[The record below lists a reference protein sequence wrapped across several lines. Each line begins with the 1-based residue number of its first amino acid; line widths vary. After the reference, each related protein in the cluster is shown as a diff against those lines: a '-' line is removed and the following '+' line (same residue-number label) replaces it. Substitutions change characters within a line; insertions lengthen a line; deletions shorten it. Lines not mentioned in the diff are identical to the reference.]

1 MYETTT
7 THYSGYRPGGHYLT
21 SLDVGEYGE
30 RASAKKRRQNLYK
43 EDLQLQMAE
52 RNAAKQRERIQ
63 DMSVNASGYLDPE
76 KGPERLKPLGGTD
89 WTQYRSRWD
98 SRVRPYHT
106 LFLYDEN
113 KRPRAPPPVVVHG
126 SISPSPTVTVP
137 VRVVPQASSPVRRV
151 IWQGSPRTARVDYS
165 PRPMSLPSYS
175 EPRARPR
182 EPIVS
187 SEKPNLGTLDPP
199 HRLNFTA
206 PVPAPAPLSY
216 RAPMDSGYGI
226 MAARDI
232 SLVPQVPLV
241 QPLQPIHYPDTRP
254 IIIQQPAP
262 AIPWQGPKYNPIQ
275 LEVPVKSS
283 ALLPEPKY
291 RAAIDKPLDDLNDKL
306 EEARLKIKLE
316 RDNEEHKRRLQRE
329 LDENQR
335 RLRDSEAEAR
345 RRLEELRLESENRRR
360 EAERQRREWER
371 LMRLKELERPRSIP
385 TVVVKP
391 GSGRNRLLDDMDLY
405 RQKLREERRMIE
417 ELLMNRRPIEP
428 GKLDIKVVR
437 KNKERQVDIPPTPKT
452 DDNANPEN
460 VHVFTDLKHRDYRS
474 RREFRSIFPEVP
486 YTNMKLEWQ
495 QGALLKQQ
503 EEALRALRGAK
514 TDSEK
519 QVIMKKYFFTRPVW
533 MDREITPFART
544 RKYRGCGTSVDI
556 ESRLGRIDEV
566 SDGLRFR
573 DHRPSSADTLN
584 DDTWLRP
591 SSADV

>member
-1 MYETTT
+1 MNETTT
-7 THYSGYRPGGHYLT
+7 THYSNYKPGGYYLT

-30 RASAKKRRQNLYK
+30 RASAKKRRQNHYK
-43 EDLQLQMAE
+43 ADLQLQMAE
-52 RNAAKQRERIQ
+52 RHAAKQRERIQ

-76 KGPERLKPLGGTD
+76 KGPDRLKPLGGID
-89 WTQYRSRWD
+89 WTQYRSRGD
-98 SRVRPYHT
+98 SKVRPYHT

-113 KRPRAPPPVVVHG
+113 KRPRAPPPVVVHR
-126 SISPSPTVTVP
+126 SLSPPPPTVAVP
-137 VRVVPQASSPVRRV
+137 VQVVPQASPRRV
-151 IWQGSPRTARVDYS
+151 IWQGSPRTARTDYVH
-165 PRPMSLPSYS
+165 RPVSWPSFS

-182 EPIVS
+182 EPLGP
-187 SEKPNLGTLDPP
+187 SEKPNLGSIDPP

-206 PVPAPAPLSY
+206 PVQPAAPISY

-241 QPLQPIHYPDTRP
+241 QPLQPIHYPDNRP

-262 AIPWQGPKYNPIQ
+262 AYQWQGPKYNPIQ
-275 LEVPVKSS
+275 MEVPVRSS
-283 ALLPEPKY
+283 ALL
-291 RAAIDKPLDDLNDKL
+291 L

-335 RLRDSEAEAR
+335 RLRDSESEAR

-371 LMRLKELERPRSIP
+371 LMRLKELERPRTIP

-405 RQKLREERRMIE
+405 RLKLREERRMIE

-428 GKLDIKVVR
+428 AKLDIKVVR
-437 KNKERQVDIPPTPKT
+437 KNKERQIDVPPTPKT

-503 EEALRALRGAK
+503 DEALRALRGAK

-533 MDREITPFART
+533 MDREITPFSRL
-544 RKYRGCGTSVDI
+544 RKYHNYS

-566 SDGLRFR
+566 SDGFGFR
-573 DHRPSSADTLN
+573 SHRPSSADTLN

>member
-1 MYETTT
+1 MNETTT
-7 THYSGYRPGGHYLT
+7 THYSNYKPGGYYLT

-30 RASAKKRRQNLYK
+30 RASAKKRRQNHYK
-43 EDLQLQMAE
+43 ADLQLQMAE
-52 RNAAKQRERIQ
+52 RHAAKQRERIQ

-76 KGPERLKPLGGTD
+76 KGPDRLKPLGGID
-89 WTQYRSRWD
+89 WTQYRSRGD
-98 SRVRPYHT
+98 SKVRPYHT

-113 KRPRAPPPVVVHG
+113 KDVKQEKQEQVQPAAP
-126 SISPSPTVTVP
+126 I
-137 VRVVPQASSPVRRV
+137 
-151 IWQGSPRTARVDYS
+151 
-165 PRPMSLPSYS
+165 
-175 EPRARPR
+175 
-182 EPIVS
+182 
-187 SEKPNLGTLDPP
+187 
-199 HRLNFTA
+199 
-206 PVPAPAPLSY
+206 SY

-241 QPLQPIHYPDTRP
+241 QPLQPIHYPDNRP

-262 AIPWQGPKYNPIQ
+262 AYQWQGPKYNPIQ
-275 LEVPVKSS
+275 MEVPVRSS
-283 ALLPEPKY
+283 ALLPEPRY

-335 RLRDSEAEAR
+335 RLRDSESEAR

-371 LMRLKELERPRSIP
+371 LMRLKELERPRTIP

-405 RQKLREERRMIE
+405 RLKLREERRMIE

-428 GKLDIKVVR
+428 AKLDIKVVR
-437 KNKERQVDIPPTPKT
+437 KNKERQIDVPPTPKT

-503 EEALRALRGAK
+503 DEALRALRGAK

-533 MDREITPFART
+533 MDREITPFSRL
-544 RKYRGCGTSVDI
+544 RKYHNYS

-566 SDGLRFR
+566 SDGFGFR
-573 DHRPSSADTLN
+573 SHRPSSADTLN

>member
-1 MYETTT
+1 MNETTT
-7 THYSGYRPGGHYLT
+7 THYSNYKPGGYYLT

-30 RASAKKRRQNLYK
+30 RASAKKRRQNHYK
-43 EDLQLQMAE
+43 ADLQLQMAE
-52 RNAAKQRERIQ
+52 RHAAKQRERIQ

-76 KGPERLKPLGGTD
+76 KGPDRLKPLGGID
-89 WTQYRSRWD
+89 WTQYRSRGD
-98 SRVRPYHT
+98 SKVRPYHT

-113 KRPRAPPPVVVHG
+113 N
-126 SISPSPTVTVP
+126 
-137 VRVVPQASSPVRRV
+137 RVQ
-151 IWQGSPRTARVDYS
+151 
-165 PRPMSLPSYS
+165 
-175 EPRARPR
+175 
-182 EPIVS
+182 
-187 SEKPNLGTLDPP
+187 
-199 HRLNFTA
+199 
-206 PVPAPAPLSY
+206 PAAPLSY

-241 QPLQPIHYPDTRP
+241 QPLQPIHYPDNRP

-262 AIPWQGPKYNPIQ
+262 AYQWQGPKYNPIQ
-275 LEVPVKSS
+275 MEVPVRSS
-283 ALLPEPKY
+283 ALL
-291 RAAIDKPLDDLNDKL
+291 L

-335 RLRDSEAEAR
+335 RLRESESEAR

-371 LMRLKELERPRSIP
+371 LMRLKELERPRTIS

-428 GKLDIKVVR
+428 AKLDIKVVR
-437 KNKERQVDIPPTPKT
+437 KNKERQIDVPPTPKT

-503 EEALRALRGAK
+503 DEALRALRGAK

-533 MDREITPFART
+533 MDREITPFSRL
-544 RKYRGCGTSVDI
+544 RKYHNYS

-566 SDGLRFR
+566 SDGFGFR
-573 DHRPSSADTLN
+573 SHRPSSADTLN

>member
-7 THYSGYRPGGHYLT
+7 THHSGYKPGGYYLT

-113 KRPRAPPPVVVHG
+113 NR
-126 SISPSPTVTVP
+126 
-137 VRVVPQASSPVRRV
+137 
-151 IWQGSPRTARVDYS
+151 
-165 PRPMSLPSYS
+165 
-175 EPRARPR
+175 
-182 EPIVS
+182 
-187 SEKPNLGTLDPP
+187 
-199 HRLNFTA
+199 
-206 PVPAPAPLSY
+206 VPAPAPLSY

-241 QPLQPIHYPDTRP
+241 QPLQPIHYQDTRP

-262 AIPWQGPKYNPIQ
+262 AYQWQGPKYNPIQ
-275 LEVPVKSS
+275 MEVPVKSS
-283 ALLPEPKY
+283 SLLPEPRY

-371 LMRLKELERPRSIP
+371 LMRLKELERPRTIP

-437 KNKERQVDIPPTPKT
+437 KHKERQVDIPPTPKT
-452 DDNANPEN
+452 DDNANPNN

-533 MDREITPFART
+533 MDREITPFARM
-544 RKYRGCGTSVDI
+544 RKYRGCGSSMDI
-556 ESRLGRIDEV
+556 ESRLGRIDE
-566 SDGLRFR
+566 DGLRFR

>member
-1 MYETTT
+1 MNETTT
-7 THYSGYRPGGHYLT
+7 THYSNYKPGGYYLT

-30 RASAKKRRQNLYK
+30 RASAKKRRQNHYK
-43 EDLQLQMAE
+43 ADLQLQMAE
-52 RNAAKQRERIQ
+52 RHAAKQRERIQ

-76 KGPERLKPLGGTD
+76 KGPDRLKPLGGID
-89 WTQYRSRWD
+89 WTQYRSRGD
-98 SRVRPYHT
+98 SKVRPYHT

-113 KRPRAPPPVVVHG
+113 K
-126 SISPSPTVTVP
+126 
-137 VRVVPQASSPVRRV
+137 
-151 IWQGSPRTARVDYS
+151 QGSPRTARADYVH
-165 PRPMSLPSYS
+165 RPVSWPSFS

-182 EPIVS
+182 EPLGP
-187 SEKPNLGTLDPP
+187 SEKPNLGTIDPP
-199 HRLNFTA
+199 HQLNFTA
-206 PVPAPAPLSY
+206 PVQPAAPLSY

-241 QPLQPIHYPDTRP
+241 QPLQPIHYPDNRP

-262 AIPWQGPKYNPIQ
+262 AYQWQGPKYNPIQ
-275 LEVPVKSS
+275 MEVPVRSS
-283 ALLPEPKY
+283 ALL
-291 RAAIDKPLDDLNDKL
+291 L

-335 RLRDSEAEAR
+335 RLRESESEAR

-371 LMRLKELERPRSIP
+371 LMRLKELERPRTIS

-428 GKLDIKVVR
+428 AKLDIKVVR
-437 KNKERQVDIPPTPKT
+437 KNKERQIDVPPTPKT

-503 EEALRALRGAK
+503 DEALRALRGAK

-533 MDREITPFART
+533 MDREITPFSRL
-544 RKYRGCGTSVDI
+544 RKYHNYS

-566 SDGLRFR
+566 SDGFGFR
-573 DHRPSSADTLN
+573 SHRPSSADTLN